1 MTYHILSETFVNSSI
16 ENDDYRLKIDGYNLV
31 SQTIQVA
38 LKNGESVFILKN
50 IFLSLEGMIYVLLSN
65 WLVTEII
72 ETCFLT
78 CFYRSPTQDQDEF
91 EYFCT
96 NLNSLLVNINEELP
110 VFSIVIRDFN
120 ARCFRWWSSNITNV
134 IVSEIDNLTS
144 SAGYKQ
150 IID

>member
-1 MTYHILSETFVNSSI
+1 
-16 ENDDYRLKIDGYNLV
+16 
-31 SQTIQVA
+31 
-38 LKNGESVFILKN
+38 
-50 IFLSLEGMIYVLLSN
+50 MIYVPS
-65 WLVTEII
+65 VI